1 MTRSEGVGKDNGV
14 VHPMPWVPGVV
25 GKVHA
30 LGLGRVKSE
39 SNGLEVLL
47 QAGVGPLKNTYVLA
61 DRLARSGEEVIIYI
75 RSQVNLVDC
84 G

>member
-1 MTRSEGVGKDNGV
+1 M
-14 VHPMPWVPGVV
+14 
-25 GKVHA
+25 HA
-30 LGLGRVKSE
+30 LGFGRVESE

-47 QAGVGPLKNTYVLA
+47 QAGVGALENTYVLA

-75 RSQVNLVDC
+75 CSQVNLVDC